1 MTIQDMHNTFRTL
14 GQQMGMQ
21 LIRAILPESID
32 VYLNDAIIE
41 WTREAIINATK
52 NNLEL
57 SGVGKA
63 STMSIINAF
72 KTLYKKT
79 KLDINITDSES
90 DFYEVIIDETQMNPM
105 MFLSFSVIYEDG
117 GREINCRIINA
128 DDVDALTNDFCSK
141 PTKDYPI
148 AVLINDTD
156 SNSIL
161 DVYTNKN
168 PFQSIN
174 IKYIKYPN
182 VVKYSDVDSECVN
195 CDLPEYIHYAIVE
208 KAVQKY
214 FSSIG
219 ARLPGQTQ

>member
-1 MTIQDMHNTFRTL
+1 MHNAFRTL

-41 WTREAIINATK
+41 WTREAITNATK

-57 SGVGKA
+57 SGIGKA
-63 STMSIINAF
+63 STMSVINAF

-79 KLDINITDSES
+79 RIDNNVGDSDG
-90 DFYEVIIDETQMNPM
+90 DFYEVSIDESKLNPM
-105 MFLSFSVIYEDG
+105 MYLSFSLVYEDG

-128 DDVDALTNDFCSK
+128 DDVDMLVSDYCNK
-141 PTKDYPI
+141 PTKDYPVI
-148 AVLINDTD
+148 VLINDTNN
-156 SNSIL
+156 NSIL
-161 DVYTNKN
+161 DVYSAKN
-168 PFQSIN
+168 PFQAIN

-182 VVKYSDVDSECVN
+182 VVKYSDTESECVD
-195 CDLPEYIHYAIVE
+195 CDLPEYVHYTIVE
-208 KAVQKY
+208 KAVQKF